1 MDMKKISTIKLS
13 MVGVGIALNIIGTLI
28 AFSFKIPILMDSIG
42 TIMLSCL
49 IGPMYGVITGI
60 CSCIISGVTFD
71 IYSLYF
77 VPVQIFVGLLSGIM
91 FKNEYMKGKKRLI
104 GVLFVSVVSSFTGA
118 VISAFI
124 FNGITSSSSS
134 YIVILLSNLGLN
146 KVLSVF
152 LVQLLMDY
160 IDRFLAVSLVI
171 PVLASLPITLK
182 QKLVRN

>member
-1 MDMKKISTIKLS
+1 MDVKRISTIKLTI
-13 MVGVGIALNIIGTLI
+13 VGVSIALNIIGTLI

-42 TIMLSCL
+42 TIMISCL

-77 VPVQIFVGLLSGIM
+77 APVQIFVGLLSGIM
-91 FKNEYMKGKKRLI
+91 FKWEFMKGKKRLL
-104 GVLFVSVVSSFTGA
+104 GVLFISIVSSFTGA
-118 VISAFI
+118 VISAFT

-134 YIVILLSNLGLN
+134 YIVILLSSLGLN
-146 KVLSVF
+146 KIFSVF
-152 LVQLLMDY
+152 LVQVLMDY
-160 IDRFLAVSLVI
+160 IDRLLAVSLVI
-171 PVLASLPITLK
+171 PVLAALPVTLK

>member
-1 MDMKKISTIKLS
+1 MDVKRISTIKLTI
-13 MVGVGIALNIIGTLI
+13 VGVSIALNIIGTLI

-42 TIMLSCL
+42 TIMISCL

-77 VPVQIFVGLLSGIM
+77 APVQIFVGLLSGIM
-91 FKNEYMKGKKRLI
+91 FKWEFMKGKKRLL
-104 GVLFVSVVSSFTGA
+104 GVLFISIVSSFTGA

-134 YIVILLSNLGLN
+134 YIVILLSSLGLN
-146 KVLSVF
+146 KIFSVF
-152 LVQLLMDY
+152 LVQVLMDY
-160 IDRFLAVSLVI
+160 IDRLLAVSLVI
-171 PVLASLPITLK
+171 PVLAALPVTLK